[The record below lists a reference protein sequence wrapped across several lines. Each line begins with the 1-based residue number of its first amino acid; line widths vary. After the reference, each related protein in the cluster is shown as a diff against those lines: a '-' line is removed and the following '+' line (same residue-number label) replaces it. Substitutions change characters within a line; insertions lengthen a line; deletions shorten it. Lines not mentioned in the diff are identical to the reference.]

1 MVGRLVPKGIAG
13 LIHLIALSAG
23 NGLVYF
29 SLPFLPLF
37 CPSVCED
44 FCWALQVNLHL
55 TYVRHFWLSF
65 LSPWKSPDVDTD
77 LVVCERYLWPLFDQD
92 IPGTFHNGSQSAAAP
107 TRSEPTTGWRCHC
120 WLSHINCLHAA
131 DKQRHSCMKCLHF
144 SNPHGALVSTA
155 IESHYCSFI
164 ADEWRMSKL
173 LWRFRGSFIYR
184 LNGVIGKVVS
194 LF

>member
-131 DKQRHSCMKCLHF
+131 DKQTEAFLYEMFTFFQPPRGPGLHCDWKPLLLF
-144 SNPHGALVSTA
+144 
-155 IESHYCSFI
+155 YCG
-164 ADEWRMSKL
+164 RMT
-173 LWRFRGSFIYR
+173 
-184 LNGVIGKVVS
+184 NV
-194 LF
+194 